1 MKYCLIATLAATL
14 GLPAAASANCKLDI
28 DKATVLAMRMPDT
41 RDRALVIDE
50 IGRAR
55 DMRHDGDEEGCE
67 EQISDVLRA
76 VNGSL
81 GHTKPNPA
89 GAPN

>member
-1 MKYCLIATLAATL
+1 MKYCLIATLAAAL

-28 DKATVLAMRMPDT
+28 DT